1 MYAYEAS
8 ADTDAI
14 VSFDDNGDFIFEMHD
29 CRIGNGHA
37 ECSRK
42 LQAEMFILG
51 MAVELAGW
59 WFEDVG
65 RRNAA
70 GGKPPAAIEEQQ
82 GSFGLRAR
90 QTELSGIA
98 GKPPRGVVGA
108 QGTQPLSNDGFVEP
122 LYICR
127 GLAADGADSLR
138 RYELDC
144 ASAVFSDV

>member
-42 LQAEMFILG
+42 LQTEMFILG
-51 MAVELAGW
+51 MAVELARW
-59 WFEDVG
+59 RFENVG
-65 RRNAA
+65 GHNAA
-70 GGKPPAAIEEQQ
+70 GGKLPPAIEEKK

-98 GKPPRGVVGA
+98 GKTPRGVVGT
-108 QGTQPLSNDGFVEP
+108 QGT
-122 LYICR
+122 
-127 GLAADGADSLR
+127 
-138 RYELDC
+138 
-144 ASAVFSDV
+144 